1 VNGPQILLTQQSAA
15 ASFDFSATFAQAP
28 ASWDATDAETFS
40 STASFTQVAA
50 TWAAVASEA
59 FSATGS
65 FSQAAAAWASIVSET
80 FASSGAWTQAA
91 VSWAAEVA
99 QSSDRTSVATFDQQA
114 ASWDASLEVPL
125 ALGGTGGKFGP
136 VRLAPRQARPLVI
149 PAISMDGTFVQPSAG
164 WAAQAQRI
172 QPPASFTGSF
182 AQPVG
187 QWTAATTVNDD
198 DLALVL
204 AA

>member
-28 ASWDATDAETFS
+28 ASWSATDAETFS
-40 STASFTQVAA
+40 STASFAQVAA

-65 FSQAAAAWASIVSET
+65 FSQAAAAWASIASET
-80 FASSGAWTQAA
+80 FASSGTWTQAA
-91 VSWAAEVA
+91 GSWAGTVD
-99 QSSDRTSVATFDQQA
+99 QTSDRTSVATFDQQA
-114 ASWDASLEVPL
+114 ASWDASLDIPL

-136 VRLAPRQARPLVI
+136 VRLRQREVILVV
-149 PAISMDGTFVQPSAG
+149 PAIALDGAFVQPTAG
-164 WAAQAQRI
+164 WAANAERI
-172 QPPASFTGSF
+172 QPPVSLSAAF

-187 QWTAATTVNDD
+187 QWTSTTTVNDD